1 MSTPLSW
8 YARRLTRMSTREVAQ
23 RVGDEA
29 RRAVAVHTLPQRPG
43 APVPGLLPQRGFTT
57 HVPASAVERVL
68 PHDAA
73 ALTSAADR
81 LLAGRWSVLGRE
93 RTDLRDP
100 DWFLDPVSGIRA
112 PHDVLAFRVD
122 HRDPSVTG
130 DVKQVWEL
138 SRHQHVTVLAAA
150 YWLTGEEEYAV
161 AAAAQLRSWWAAN
174 PVLRGVHW
182 TSGIELGL
190 RLVSWAWTRRLL
202 DDWAGV
208 AGLFEQDE
216 TALAQLRW
224 HQEMLRGFPSRG
236 SSANNHAVAE
246 TCGRLVAACA
256 FPWFEESERWRVESG
271 RLLRRHLQ
279 ANTFPSGLNREQA
292 ADYHRFVCE
301 LAALGLVEARS
312 CGHAE
317 DGPDPDLV
325 TAGLDAAAALLDVEG
340 RPPRNGD
347 GDEGR
352 ALLVADPAEDPWEQL
367 LGLGQ
372 ALVGAQPWWPR
383 RRGGV
388 VSVLVSALLAPAG
401 PVAGDRPRPQRRPD
415 LFEDA
420 GVALLRTPAGSQ
432 PEIWCRCDSG
442 PHGFG
447 SLAAHAHADALS
459 VELRHD
465 GVEVLSDPGTY
476 SYHGEARWRDYFR
489 STLAHNTVEV
499 DGCDQSTSGGPF
511 LWTQHARTYLD
522 RAEVGDLDV
531 QLWSAHHTG
540 YARLDAGPAPRA
552 HRPAGPRLGCPAGR
566 RRAALRTPARLPDGL
581 APGPGGRAGAAR
593 LAGSADLGAPGG
605 RRRGCRRE
613 GDGDGADA
621 PASRAGLDPAPRRGG
636 PTPGLV
642 GRGAGATAPHH
653 DARGPGRAAL
663 ARAAADPGRARRR
676 GPGRGL
682 LPEGEHRCLSRAW
695 T

>member
-8 YARRLTRMSTREVAQ
+8 YARRLTRMSTREVAL

-29 RRAVAVHTLPQRPG
+29 RRAVAVHTLPQRAG
-43 APVPGLLPQRGFTT
+43 APVPGLLPRRSFAAV
-57 HVPASAVERVL
+57 VPPAAAEQVL

-73 ALTSAADR
+73 GLTAAADR
-81 LLAGRWSVLGRE
+81 LLAGRWGVLGHE
-93 RTDLRDP
+93 RTDLHDP

-150 YWLTGEEEYAV
+150 YWLTGEDEYAV
-161 AAAAQLRSWWAAN
+161 AAAEQLRSWWAAN

-202 DDWAGV
+202 DGWAGA
-208 AGLFEQDE
+208 AGLFEEDE

-224 HQEMLRGFPSRG
+224 HQEVLRGFPSRG

-256 FPWFEESERWRVESG
+256 FPWFDESEKWRVESG
-271 RLLRRHLQ
+271 RQLRRHLQ
-279 ANTFPSGLNREQA
+279 ANTFPSGVNREQA

-301 LAALGLVEARS
+301 LAGLALAEARA

-325 TAGLDAAAALLDVEG
+325 TAGLDAAAAMLDVEG

-352 ALLVADPAEDPWEQL
+352 ALLVADPGDDPWEQL
-367 LGLGQ
+367 LGLGR
-372 ALVGAQPWWPR
+372 ALVGPQPWWPR
-383 RRGGV
+383 RRGGL
-388 VSVLVSALLAPAG
+388 VSVLVGALLAPAG
-401 PVAGDRPRPQRRPD
+401 PLAGDRPRPQRRPD

-420 GVALLRTPAGSQ
+420 GLALLRTPAGRQ
-432 PEIWCRCDSG
+432 PEIWVRCDSG

-459 VELRHD
+459 VELRHG
-465 GVEVLSDPGTY
+465 GVEVLCDPGTY
-476 SYHGEARWRDYFR
+476 SYHGEPRWRDYFR
-489 STLAHNTVEV
+489 STLAHSTVEV

-540 YARLDAGPAPRA
+540 YARLDAGLRHARTVRLDRGSGALQVVDELRSGRPHGFRMAWHLGPAVELALHGSLARLTWGRPVADGTDTDDRETVTA
-552 HRPAGPRLGCPAGR
+552 LMHLPPELAWTRHRGEEDPPLGWWAEGLGR
-566 RRAALRTPARLPDGL
+566 RRPTTTLVGTGELGARALLRTLLVLDVQ
-581 APGPGGRAGAAR
+581 APGEGH
-593 LAGSADLGAPGG
+593 D
-605 RRRGCRRE
+605 RRS
-613 GDGDGADA
+613 DD
-621 PASRAGLDPAPRRGG
+621 
-636 PTPGLV
+636 V
-642 GRGAGATAPHH
+642 
-653 DARGPGRAAL
+653 
-663 ARAAADPGRARRR
+663 
-676 GPGRGL
+676 
-682 LPEGEHRCLSRAW
+682 
-695 T
+695 

>member
-29 RRAVAVHTLPQRPG
+29 RRAVAVHTLAQRPG

-57 HVPASAVERVL
+57 PVPASAVERVL

-122 HRDPSVTG
+122 HRDPTVTG
-130 DVKQVWEL
+130 DVKQVWEP

-208 AGLFEQDE
+208 EGLFEQDE

-301 LAALGLVEARS
+301 LAALGLIEARS
-312 CGHAE
+312 CGHPE

-352 ALLVADPAEDPWEQL
+352 ALLVADAAEDPWEQL

-388 VSVLVSALLAPAG
+388 VSVLVSALLAAAG

-540 YARLDAGPAPRA
+540 YARLDPGLRHARTVRLDRGSGALQVVDELRSGRA
-552 HRPAGPRLGCPAGR
+552 HGFRMAWHLGPEVDLSLHGSLARLSWTRPAVDGAQPRTVTALMHLPPELVWTRHRGEEDPPLGWWAEGLGR
-566 RRAALRTPARLPDGL
+566 RR
-581 APGPGGRAGAAR
+581 
-593 LAGSADLGAPGG
+593 
-605 RRRGCRRE
+605 
-613 GDGDGADA
+613 
-621 PASRAGLDPAPRRGG
+621 
-636 PTPGLV
+636 PTTTLV
-642 GRGAGATAPHH
+642 GRGEL
-653 DARGPGRAAL
+653 RS
-663 ARAAADPGRARRR
+663 
-676 GPGRGL
+676 RGL
-682 LPEGEHRCLSRAW
+682 LRTLVVLDVEVPGEASCRRGS
-695 T
+695 TDV